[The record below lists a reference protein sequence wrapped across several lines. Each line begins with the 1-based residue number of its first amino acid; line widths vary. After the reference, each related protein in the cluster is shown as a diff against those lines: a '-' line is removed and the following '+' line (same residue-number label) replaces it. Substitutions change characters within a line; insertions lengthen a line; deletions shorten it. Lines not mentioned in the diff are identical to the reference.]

1 MKEIAL
7 KAVTIALP
15 KGADLELQRALQKAE
30 ETIREN
36 NALVERTSLGRIG
49 KPEEGIVI
57 VAVGR
62 ARFQCRQAEFLLV
75 FLQLC
80 GNLVEDAENY
90 GSLRS
95 DYHQ

>member
-36 NALVERTSLGRIG
+36 NALVE
-49 KPEEGIVI
+49 
-57 VAVGR
+57 
-62 ARFQCRQAEFLLV
+62 QALN
-75 FLQLC
+75 
-80 GNLVEDAENY
+80 NLIKEINNNAE
-90 GSLRS
+90 
-95 DYHQ
+95 

>member
-49 KPEEGIVI
+49 KPEEVADLIAYLLSEKASYITGQVI
-57 VAVGR
+57 RVDG
-62 ARFQCRQAEFLLV
+62 
-75 FLQLC
+75 
-80 GNLVEDAENY
+80 GM
-90 GSLRS
+90 
-95 DYHQ
+95 